1 MMERSK
7 TIIKTSFLGIAVN
20 LILVAFKAFVGLVS
34 GSIAVILDAVNN
46 LSDALSSAI
55 TIVGTKLSGKRPDKK
70 HPYGYGRIE
79 YITSAIIAV
88 IVLLAGVSS
97 LRESFEKTIHPEA
110 AEYTPVSLVIIGA
123 AIIAKVLIGLHFK
136 KVGKSVAS
144 DSLSASGADALF
156 DSILS
161 LGVLIAALLSIFFN
175 VTLEGIIGLVI
186 SLFIIKAGIEML
198 LETLG
203 DIIGS
208 RADSEL
214 TGKLRDKIRSFPE
227 VRGVYD
233 LTLHNY
239 GPERII
245 ATAHIELP
253 DTMTAAE
260 IHRLTRGISAEVY
273 SQFGIILTIG
283 IYASNDS
290 SEIFSEIRAF
300 AEEEAG
306 KYPEILELHGF
317 YGDEKEKTI
326 TFDLIIDFKAD
337 AESVR
342 TEMLKTISNRYPQ
355 YSFFIIL
362 DSDFSD

>member
-88 IVLLAGVSS
+88 IVLLAGVTS

-186 SLFIIKAGIEML
+186 SLFIIKAGIEMM
-198 LETLG
+198 LETYDDILG
-203 DIIGS
+203 K
-208 RADSEL
+208 RADEDVSR
-214 TGKLRDKIRSFPE
+214 TIKKILNEEPE
-227 VRGVYD
+227 VLARQLASQV
-233 LTLHNY
+233 
-239 GPERII
+239 
-245 ATAHIELP
+245 
-253 DTMTAAE
+253 AAA
-260 IHRLTRGISAEVY
+260 GISSMVVTLGAAGAVWAEASGRYGFCPAWEVAVADTTGAGDAFF
-273 SQFGIILTIG
+273 SGVAAGLTHGKTLAEACDIGTRLAASVICTQDNTCPRFRPEEFGL
-283 IYASNDS
+283 
-290 SEIFSEIRAF
+290 R
-300 AEEEAG
+300 
-306 KYPEILELHGF
+306 
-317 YGDEKEKTI
+317 
-326 TFDLIIDFKAD
+326 
-337 AESVR
+337 
-342 TEMLKTISNRYPQ
+342 
-355 YSFFIIL
+355 
-362 DSDFSD
+362 